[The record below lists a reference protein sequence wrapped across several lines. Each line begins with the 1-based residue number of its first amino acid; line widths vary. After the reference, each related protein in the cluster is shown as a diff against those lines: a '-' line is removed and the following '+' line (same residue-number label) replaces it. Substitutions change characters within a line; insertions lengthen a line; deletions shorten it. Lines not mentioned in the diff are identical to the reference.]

1 MMNLKVSESLYSVT
15 PTMDGIINLYSYMWT
30 FMISI
35 FIVIIINLWGFIIL
49 YGFKMYRPKEIED
62 LNRRYLRL
70 VPLIHSPIL
79 EFSWTIIPAIC
90 VIFLILPSITFIYI
104 IDANIITKFNV
115 LSTGYQWFWTYTF
128 PALTNKTFNIISV
141 MKDELDLLLWERRL
155 LSTYVPLILPTRLVI
170 NMLVTSNDVIHSWA
184 IPAFG
189 FKVDAIPGKL
199 NHEPTLIYHEGAYYG
214 QCSELCGTN
223 HGFMPIEILAFDQ
236 LKFMSLLIDH
246 KLLKNP
252 ENYDIKPYDNRIE
265 WSKILF
271 EKNSDS
277 IRFMDAI
284 DKNKVKNLEITEK

>member
-1 MMNLKVSESLYSVT
+1 
-15 PTMDGIINLYSYMWT
+15 
-30 FMISI
+30 
-35 FIVIIINLWGFIIL
+35 
-49 YGFKMYRPKEIED
+49 
-62 LNRRYLRL
+62 
-70 VPLIHSPIL
+70 
-79 EFSWTIIPAIC
+79 
-90 VIFLILPSITFIYI
+90 
-104 IDANIITKFNV
+104 
-115 LSTGYQWFWTYTF
+115 
-128 PALTNKTFNIISV
+128 